1 MKLHVI
7 LEKII
12 FIHSIESLLDLL
24 NKMKLVVDA
33 IDRFLAC
40 VILYGYL

>member
-7 LEKII
+7 VEEII
-12 FIHSIESLLDLL
+12 FIHSYESFLDLL
-24 NKMKLVVDA
+24 NKMKLVIDA
-33 IDRFLAC
+33 IDRFLAG